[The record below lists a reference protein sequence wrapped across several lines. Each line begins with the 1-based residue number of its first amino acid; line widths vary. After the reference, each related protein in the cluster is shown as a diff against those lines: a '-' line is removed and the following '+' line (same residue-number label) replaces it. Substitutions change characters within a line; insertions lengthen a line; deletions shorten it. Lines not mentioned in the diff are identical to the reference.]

1 MPSPVIQARLAPVAL
16 LVALAF
22 VVVGFLRVD
31 REMTQAERDRATL
44 TASETATLV
53 EVFLLRQVTRLQ
65 SIERIAEVGMQD
77 SLVLSQLRDTSEALA
92 SFGGDQFDQLW
103 AVVANSR
110 GHTIAK
116 LGKGASQ
123 PIADSSTIAQLVK
136 HHGAYGPKAVVMHQN
151 GRTTLWLV
159 ESIGS
164 RSSSSIVAL
173 VSLDSLSDLL
183 RRQRHSGSVGI
194 IVTAPADTIL
204 FLPDNNKPVY
214 NSL

>member
-31 REMTQAERDRATL
+31 REMSQAERDRATL

-65 SIERIAEVGMQD
+65 SIERVAEVGMQD

-103 AVVANSR
+103 TVVVNSR

-123 PIADSSTIAQLVK
+123 PIT
-136 HHGAYGPKAVVMHQN
+136 
-151 GRTTLWLV
+151 
-159 ESIGS
+159 
-164 RSSSSIVAL
+164 
-173 VSLDSLSDLL
+173 
-183 RRQRHSGSVGI
+183 
-194 IVTAPADTIL
+194 
-204 FLPDNNKPVY
+204 
-214 NSL
+214 